1 MRRVLFSLNI
11 LLGIV
16 FLMIIGFS
24 LVGCSSQAVR
34 GAPMQPTGPGNHPVT
49 TPAGSVDFGLCQTT
63 IGCP

>member
-24 LVGCSSQAVR
+24 LAGCSSQAVP
-34 GAPMQPTGPGNHPVT
+34 GETQPAGPGIRSAT
-49 TPAGSVDFGLCQTT
+49 TASS
-63 IGCP
+63 ISGCAERP